1 MKRKFL
7 IKQLQR
13 FLESLNY
20 VTDWYPNVSKIAKP
34 LHDRLRKNHVPWS
47 DEHIRIVRQI
57 KKKAQEIPYLHITN
71 PLALKM
77 FKIDFCLS
85 ASYIKYFFLF

>member
-1 MKRKFL
+1 MIYQIPFGRENNMLLIFVMMIVLMKSKFL

-34 LHDRLRKNHVPWS
+34 LHDRLRKNHVSWS
-47 DEHIRIVRQI
+47 DEHIRIARQI
-57 KKKAQEIPYLHITN
+57 
-71 PLALKM
+71 
-77 FKIDFCLS
+77 
-85 ASYIKYFFLF
+85 